1 MKGLASC
8 CLPKGINALGRL
20 KLEGR
25 GTNASPGDGEVGKG
39 FKLCAYEVWVT
50 EEREALCTLLW
61 SRKGASPG
69 AFS

>member
-1 MKGLASC
+1 MRTVRKQW
-8 CLPKGINALGRL
+8 
-20 KLEGR
+20 
-25 GTNASPGDGEVGKG
+25 DGEVGKG